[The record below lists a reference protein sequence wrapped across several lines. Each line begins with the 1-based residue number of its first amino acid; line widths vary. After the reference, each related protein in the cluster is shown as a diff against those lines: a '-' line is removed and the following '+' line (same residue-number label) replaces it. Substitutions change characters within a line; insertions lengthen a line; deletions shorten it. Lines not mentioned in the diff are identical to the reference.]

1 MGAIVVVLGL
11 QGYMQVRRLIAEEHI
26 TNDVQQ
32 RLRVAMINMGQDIQQ
47 AGELL
52 PDTENLNAIEIGG
65 PNNTTLVVRKG
76 IPGAIPPMLKVCG
89 SGTLRAGTYDML
101 LVEHETGC
109 TNKQPSEIDRNNN
122 TIPDILETWEVI
134 RQGKPDRRWRIYIL
148 DKVNNREQFFV
159 YTRKDNQTDL
169 IAATVHPG
177 GNNPSL
183 PRIWFEGRWQNDYAQ
198 NSSWV
203 YAIEERRYRLRGN
216 STEGYNLELIL
227 NGDYNNPLTLVERIK
242 SINITATPQANGT
255 NVRAPCDKTSFTV
268 TIEALPPKN
277 VYPQVLLG
285 WSDTKR
291 REKFTLQQTFVPRN
305 YDRCWFVMR

>member
-1 MGAIVVVLGL
+1 MGTIVVVLGL

-32 RLRVAMINMGQDIQQ
+32 RLRVAMINIGQDIQQ

-52 PDTENLNAIEIGG
+52 PDTERLNAIEIGG

-76 IPGAIPPMLKVCG
+76 IPGANPTMLQVCRTVQANT
-89 SGTLRAGTYDML
+89 SNML
-101 LVEHETGC
+101 LVQHENGC
-109 TNKQPSEIDRNNN
+109 NDRQPADIDRNND
-122 TIPDILETWEVI
+122 TIPDILETWEAI
-134 RQGKPDRRWRIYIL
+134 RQGKPDRKWRIYIL
-148 DKVNNREQFFV
+148 DTANNREQFFV
-159 YTRKDNQTDL
+159 YARSNQAT
-169 IAATVHPG
+169 AASVHPG
-177 GNNPSL
+177 GNSLSL
-183 PRIWFEGRWQNDYAQ
+183 PRIWFEGQWQNDYAQ
-198 NSSWV
+198 NSTWV
-203 YAIEERRYRLRGN
+203 YPIEERRYRLRGN
-216 STEGYNLELIL
+216 STDGYNLELIL

-255 NVRAPCDKTSFTV
+255 NERTRCDNRSFTV
-268 TIEALPPKN
+268 TIEALPPKD

-285 WSDTKR
+285 WNDTKR

>member
-109 TNKQPSEIDRNNN
+109 TYKQPSEIDRNNN

-183 PRIWFEGRWQNDYAQ
+183 PRIWFERQWQNDYAQ